1 MKESRGGTGVN
12 VYEGR
17 GGKSDMA
24 EMLGENVIFDMAARI
39 KMAVTVLH
47 TKESE
52 WVSGRSSVWKKEK
65 GAESWGDE
73 LK

>member
-17 GGKSDMA
+17 GGKSGMA
-24 EMLGENVIFDMAARI
+24 ELLEENVKFDMVARTM
-39 KMAVTVLH
+39 MAVTVLH

-52 WVSGRSSVWKKEK
+52 WLRSSSSSERKEKKEK
-65 GAESWGDE
+65 LGKVRS
-73 LK
+73 